1 MFKTSTGLRLQSP
14 EMWRWKA
21 LSSLTGKCCK
31 NHAVQPSLRVL
42 SAIFKVSNS
51 IFAFFFFFFT
61 PTVQWQNRCNSL
73 IRSLTMKLHTAASQ
87 LSLAQNW
94 KGSKC
99 IRRHSKIIQQ
109 FAPDIKNTLFNHK
122 ELTNTHFS
130 ILVIQLKTTNNLN
143 KMLSFSVKGGHA
155 MAHTETGLD
164 MASLSNKTS
173 CNSLNIIIFISMQ
186 HTSFNTNNYY

>member
-31 NHAVQPSLRVL
+31 KHAVQPSLRVL

-51 IFAFFFFFFT
+51 IFGFFK

-87 LSLAQNW
+87 LSLAQNC

-109 FAPDIKNTLFNHK
+109 FAHDIKNTLFTYK

-130 ILVIQLKTTNNLN
+130 ILVIQLKTTSNLN

-173 CNSLNIIIFISMQ
+173 CNSLNIIFISMQ

>member
-1 MFKTSTGLRLQSP
+1 MQLTYPFTNY
-14 EMWRWKA
+14 KA
-21 LSSLTGKCCK
+21 AHS
-31 NHAVQPSLRVL
+31 
-42 SAIFKVSNS
+42 
-51 IFAFFFFFFT
+51 
-61 PTVQWQNRCNSL
+61 
-73 IRSLTMKLHTAASQ
+73 SQ

-94 KGSKC
+94 KGSV
-99 IRRHSKIIQQ
+99 SVVTVKIIQQ
-109 FAPDIKNTLFNHK
+109 FAPDIKNITHK

-186 HTSFNTNNYY
+186 HTNFNTNNYY